1 MMHEIVKNK
10 IDNSTEELIYT
21 DTIEGKHF
29 GVPIHK
35 KNYPSCYQYNVLIM
49 LAKRLIKEDADKFAN
64 RLHLDKKFAEKIFN
78 SEKQENDLIS

>member
-10 IDNSTEELIYT
+10 IDNSNEELIYT